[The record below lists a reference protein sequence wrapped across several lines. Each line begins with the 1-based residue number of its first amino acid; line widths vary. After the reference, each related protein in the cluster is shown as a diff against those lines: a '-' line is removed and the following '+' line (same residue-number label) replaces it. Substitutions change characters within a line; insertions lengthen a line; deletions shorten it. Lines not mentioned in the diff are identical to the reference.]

1 MANQEHVTIKT
12 YPDAADAV
20 AAEILLY
27 ENGFSTDDVK
37 RSSTRIRVKASRAN
51 EARALLESATPGN
64 NVTADDATGAV
75 SSAAGAVT
83 GAAASTADAVTGAAA
98 STAGAVSS
106 ATASTIDTVQNVASS
121 AVDTVQDAASS
132 AVDTAQDVASA
143 VVDKVQDATSAV
155 TRSVGQVADVTASK
169 VEGLADKV
177 YEAGVTPGAPS
188 VQATAARTAASTLDR
203 TAEYLREG
211 DLSLILEDLRG
222 AIRRNPGSSLLL
234 GLGLGYLARGSLF
247 GGSGS
252 TAKSGSQPSQ
262 SWQSQAVPVY
272 AGGTGAGYDAA
283 MGMPAMPVADTMFGA
298 DLPGTTLRD
307 TGDTFA
313 GDTTLY
319 GGSGLSGAAS
329 LGAIDT
335 LPETM
340 LYGTDAPMTSDMSG
354 MDDTSLGTDYGQS
367 SSTSYAD
374 SDLGGMSGLGTG
386 TGTGGL
392 SDLSTGSDFGDAGG
406 DFGSASDV
414 DLGAS
419 SAGTS
424 DMRLGQD
431 LTDTDSPSST
441 SLDEQLRQWDSKTRR
456 EES

>member
-37 RSSTRIRVKASRAN
+37 RSSGKIRVKAVRAN

-64 NVTADDATGAV
+64 DVTADDATGV
-75 SSAAGAVT
+75 VGSAAGAVT
-83 GAAASTADAVTGAAA
+83 GAAGSTANAVTGAA
-98 STAGAVSS
+98 T
-106 ATASTIDTVQNVASS
+106 STIDAVQNVASS

-155 TRSVGQVADVTASK
+155 TKSVGQVADVTASK
-169 VEGLADKV
+169 VEGFADTL

-188 VQATAARTAASTLDR
+188 VQASAARTAASALDR

-211 DLSLILEDLRG
+211 DLSLVLEDLRG

-247 GGSGS
+247 GGGS
-252 TAKSGSQPSQ
+252 SATDSGSQQSQ

-272 AGGTGAGYDAA
+272 AGETGVGYDAA
-283 MGMPAMPVADTMFGA
+283 MGMPAMPVADTMFGS

-307 TGDTFA
+307 TGATVA

-319 GGSGLSGAAS
+319 GASGLSGAAS

-340 LYGTDAPMTSDMSG
+340 LYGTDVPLTSDMSG
-354 MDDTSLGTDYGQS
+354 MDDTSLGTDYGQGS
-367 SSTSYAD
+367 ATSYAD
-374 SDLGGMSGLGTG
+374 SDLGGMSGLGIG

-392 SDLSTGSDFGDAGG
+392 SDPSTGSDFGDAGG

-419 SAGTS
+419 SIGTS
-424 DMRLGQD
+424 DMGLGQD
-431 LTDTDSPSST
+431 VMDTDTPGST
-441 SLDEQLRQWDSKTRR
+441 SLDDQLRQWDTQTRR